1 MFHLIVLQKQRLG
14 STCKGITQHQILL
27 FKGAFLCPY
36 IIFLILGMVLG
47 KNEPDNITL
56 LVQLVGIKN
65 LKMTHNWRIEFDV
78 FEVDSE
84 KVSQLVEK
92 IEKAF
97 VMALVENE

>member
-1 MFHLIVLQKQRLG
+1 
-14 STCKGITQHQILL
+14 
-27 FKGAFLCPY
+27 
-36 IIFLILGMVLG
+36 MVLG

-97 VMALVENE
+97 VMALVEYD

>member
-1 MFHLIVLQKQRLG
+1 
-14 STCKGITQHQILL
+14 
-27 FKGAFLCPY
+27 
-36 IIFLILGMVLG
+36 MVLG

>member
-1 MFHLIVLQKQRLG
+1 
-14 STCKGITQHQILL
+14 
-27 FKGAFLCPY
+27 
-36 IIFLILGMVLG
+36 MVLG

-78 FEVDSE
+78 FEVDYE